1 VLAHSNPYDRV
12 LSDGHG
18 IDHFEDSPI
27 IPAIM
32 GGRRLRDRRQRVS
45 STYRLAGR
53 RSRPASRYVVV

>member
-32 GGRRLRDRRQRVS
+32 GAAGGCGIDVS
-45 STYRLAGR
+45 G
-53 RSRPASRYVVV
+53 